1 MGMIDNRALATQVSG
16 DSQLLWEV
24 PESWSL
30 EDAATI
36 PVVYSTVVYALLLVK
51 PSNYEYAF

>member
-1 MGMIDNRALATQVSG
+1 MGLATL
-16 DSQLLWEV
+16 DKDTYKLELDPILNWEV

-36 PVVYSTVVYALLLVK
+36 PYA
-51 PSNYEYAF
+51 YAAVSITYKI